1 LRACD
6 VAAVSERGFAV
17 GWPPL
22 FTANCQSAL
31 WFGRS
36 VVQSNPDTTVVGNC
50 AALAVSAPVITK
62 DADIFQ
68 LGPSLEL
75 GHALLKVLELF
86 QIRQRRNSKAADR
99 ARGRFGRDKLLA
111 KT

>member
-1 LRACD
+1 MIRPLACGL
-6 VAAVSERGFAV
+6 ER
-17 GWPPL
+17 
-22 FTANCQSAL
+22 
-31 WFGRS
+31 
-36 VVQSNPDTTVVGNC
+36 NPDTTVVGNC

>member
-1 LRACD
+1 MLLLYQSAD
-6 VAAVSERGFAV
+6 LLLAGHHFS
-17 GWPPL
+17 PP
-22 FTANCQSAL
+22 TANRHYGSAARSWPSKQS
-31 WFGRS
+31 RHH
-36 VVQSNPDTTVVGNC
+36 VVGNC